1 MRIEGKDYRTIWFED
16 NVVKIIDQ
24 TKLPHQFIIKDLK
37 TIKDAINAIKIMEVR
52 GAPLIGATAAYGL
65 VLAIIENND
74 QSFLK
79 KSADELISSR
89 PTAIN
94 LRWAVDRMM
103 NKLSGL
109 NSDKI
114 LEIALNEAKDI
125 CEEDI
130 KFCENIGLNGLKIIE
145 EIYNKKKDTVNI
157 LTHCNAG
164 WLATINWGTA
174 TSPIYH
180 AHKKGIPVHVWAD
193 ETRPRNQGANLTS
206 YELNE
211 EGIKNTII
219 ADNTGG
225 ILMQRGEVD
234 MCIVGTDRTL
244 ANGDVCNKVG
254 TYLKALAAHDNKIP
268 FYVALPSSTIDWNI
282 KDHKDIPID
291 DTKIWAQRLSY
302 VGELGYELYVEVKDA
317 KKIYELIIEKGKDH
331 NLSNCGMH
339 AMDIMRMESGFLHW
353 GHDISPEENQYQAG
367 LSFTISNK
375 KNVDFIGK
383 SALEKID
390 KEKIKTRFAKFTLKD
405 SKPGEPLLLHDEPIY
420 LEDKIIGRSTSGNY
434 SFNFKKNLTFGY
446 INNDFSNEELQNK
459 NLFIEVE
466 KKKYPIEISN
476 KPLKQTNFKNN

>member
-1 MRIEGKDYRTIWFED
+1 MKIEGKEYRTIWFEN

-37 TIKDAINAIKIMEVR
+37 TIKDAINAIKTMEVR

-74 QSFLK
+74 QTFLK
-79 KSADELISSR
+79 KSSEDLINSR

-94 LRWAVDRMM
+94 LKWAVDRMM
-103 NKLSGL
+103 KKLSGV
-109 NSDKI
+109 NSDQI
-114 LEIALNEAKDI
+114 LNIALNEAKEI
-125 CEEDI
+125 CEEDV

-145 EIYNKKKDTVNI
+145 KIYNKKKDTVNI

-180 AHKKGIPVHVWAD
+180 AHKKGIPVHVWVD

-211 EGIKNTII
+211 EEIQNTII

-244 ANGDVCNKVG
+244 STGDVCNKIG
-254 TYLKALAAHDNKIP
+254 TYLKALAAKDNNVP

-282 KDHKDIPID
+282 KDFKEIPIEE
-291 DTKIWAQRLSY
+291 RNSEELSY
-302 VGELGYELYVEVKDA
+302 IEGVDKTGNVIKVQVYPKKSKSMNLAFDVTPA
-317 KKIYELIIEKGKDH
+317 KYITGLITEKGVCEASK
-331 NLSNCGMH
+331 
-339 AMDIMRMESGFLHW
+339 E
-353 GHDISPEENQYQAG
+353 G
-367 LSFTISNK
+367 LK
-375 KNVDFIGK
+375 K
-383 SALEKID
+383 L
-390 KEKIKTRFAKFTLKD
+390 
-405 SKPGEPLLLHDEPIY
+405 
-420 LEDKIIGRSTSGNY
+420 
-434 SFNFKKNLTFGY
+434 FK
-446 INNDFSNEELQNK
+446 
-459 NLFIEVE
+459 
-466 KKKYPIEISN
+466 
-476 KPLKQTNFKNN
+476 

>member
-1 MRIEGKDYRTIWFED
+1 MKIEGKEYRTIWFEN

-24 TKLPHQFIIKDLK
+24 TKLPHQFVIKELK
-37 TIKDAINAIKIMEVR
+37 TVRDAINAIKVMEVR

-65 VLAIIENND
+65 VLAILESND
-74 QSFLK
+74 QSFLN
-79 KSADELISSR
+79 KSAENLINSR

-94 LRWAVDRMM
+94 LKWAIDRMM
-103 NKLSGL
+103 SKLSGV

-114 LEIALNEAKDI
+114 FEIAQSEANEI

-130 KFCENIGLNGLKIIE
+130 KFCKNIGLTGLKIIE
-145 EIYNKKKDTVNI
+145 EIYNIKKDTVNI

-254 TYLKALAAHDNKIP
+254 TYLKALAAYDNNVP

-282 KDHKDIPID
+282 KNFKDIPIEE
-291 DTKIWAQRLSY
+291 RNSNELSFID
-302 VGELGYELYVEVKDA
+302 GIDKDGNV
-317 KKIYELIIEKGKDH
+317 KKIQIYPKKSKAMNIAFDITPAKYVTSLITERGICEASED
-331 NLSNCGMH
+331 
-339 AMDIMRMESGFLHW
+339 
-353 GHDISPEENQYQAG
+353 G
-367 LSFTISNK
+367 LK
-375 KNVDFIGK
+375 K
-383 SALEKID
+383 L
-390 KEKIKTRFAKFTLKD
+390 
-405 SKPGEPLLLHDEPIY
+405 
-420 LEDKIIGRSTSGNY
+420 
-434 SFNFKKNLTFGY
+434 FK
-446 INNDFSNEELQNK
+446 
-459 NLFIEVE
+459 
-466 KKKYPIEISN
+466 
-476 KPLKQTNFKNN
+476 